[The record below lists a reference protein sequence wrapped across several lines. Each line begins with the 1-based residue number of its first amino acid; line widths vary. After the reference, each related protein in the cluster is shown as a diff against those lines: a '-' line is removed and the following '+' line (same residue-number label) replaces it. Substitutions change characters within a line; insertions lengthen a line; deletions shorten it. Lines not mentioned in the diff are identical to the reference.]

1 MERPKIEIRFYE
13 TYYLANIVRNILHD
27 QFAFIRN
34 LNEFYGDG
42 AYLRLVTPYRRN
54 SAFHAF
60 IFHVTE
66 EVILDATM
74 DLEIENR
81 QELAEKYASLPV
93 VVEHIRPSHLPINE
107 ALKFHAIPHPSFDD
121 YLKKRKT
128 AFADATQEDVHEY
141 VMSLRDDGAVDELLD
156 RMVSEV
162 FFVLFQNRGLLLLFN
177 EMIASQVEEAEPD
190 EIEEEYR
197 PLFAKKGVLRRVR
210 PPKWVRRAVFYRDR
224 GCCVL
229 CHNDLSGLVSIWP
242 AENFDHIV
250 PLESGG
256 LNDVSN
262 IQLLCRRC
270 NERKAAGK
278 AATTDIYEAWYPMG
292 NGH

>member
-27 QFAFIRN
+27 QFSFIRS

-42 AYLRLVTPYRRN
+42 AYLSLVTPYRRN

-66 EVILDATM
+66 QVILDATM
-74 DLEIENR
+74 DLEIEKR
-81 QELAEKYASLPV
+81 QQQAENYASLPA
-93 VVEHIRPSHLPINE
+93 VVEHMRPSHLPINE

-121 YLKKRKT
+121 YLNVKKT
-128 AFADATQEDVHEY
+128 AFAAATRDDVHDY
-141 VMSLRDDGAVDELLD
+141 VMSLRDDGAVDELLE

-177 EMIASQVEEAEPD
+177 EMIASQVEDADPD
-190 EIEEEYR
+190 EIDDEYR
-197 PLFAKKGVLRRVR
+197 PLFSRKGVLRRVR

-229 CHNDLSGLVSIWP
+229 CHSDLSGLVSVWP
-242 AENFDHIV
+242 TENFDHIV

-270 NERKAAGK
+270 NERKAAGE
-278 AATTDIYEAWYPMG
+278 AATTDVYEAWYPG
-292 NGH
+292 ENGR